1 MAEMPRRSGASYR
14 EARISYLHYVFDL
27 WVSDD
32 NTIALCPNCAEGHA
46 AATFAGGIAETRLPA
61 IKWALILIAN
71 SIPSSGQDL

>member
-32 NTIALCPNCAEGHA
+32 NTIALCQIAPK
-46 AATFAGGIAETRLPA
+46 ATPPLPS
-61 IKWALILIAN
+61 LVE
-71 SIPSSGQDL
+71 

>member
-1 MAEMPRRSGASYR
+1 MTEMPRRSGASYR

-32 NTIALCPNCAEGHA
+32 NNRFLPNCSESHA
-46 AATFAGGIAETRLPA
+46 AATFAGGMAETRLPA